1 MEKRLNLKCSTWVGD
16 FKVALREKITKM
28 SNLTNEERAEF
39 LQFIYNYNILLITK
53 EDLQKRKRVKNT
65 VPYHERCCALR
76 ANLEQCT
83 RRRKDNNKFCGTHI
97 KGIPHG
103 EINISQTQNNTQKI
117 QIWAEEVEGII
128 SHLDKFGNVYDPQDI
143 HQNIKNPKIIAKY
156 TKNNQNTYLFQNT

>member
-1 MEKRLNLKCSTWVGD
+1 MEKRLNKKYNTWIAT
-16 FKVALREKITKM
+16 FKTKIRDKITILDR
-28 SNLTNEERAEF
+28 LTNEESADF
-39 LQFIYNYNILLITK
+39 LQFIYDYPTFALTK

-83 RRRKDNNKFCGTHI
+83 RRRKGDNTFCGTHI

-103 EINISQTQNNTQKI
+103 EINGNEQKNQTYKI
-117 QIWAEEVEGII
+117 KIWAEEVEGII

-156 TKNNQNTYLFQNT
+156 TKNEGDVYKFKAC